1 MPPISGKSEAVVLRT
16 YDLREK
22 DLIVVLLT
30 RQAGK
35 IRGVARGARGGR
47 VRRFG
52 GVFLPATV
60 VNLDWFD
67 DRRRELVRIDEC
79 TIVRSYFGEIS
90 ADLDLSLNHSVMLEL
105 VDGFTEHQDPHDDLY
120 RLLRLCL
127 EEACSAGEGLVT
139 VRRYFEFWLLRLSG
153 VFPDPDGCSGCG
165 EALAAVAD
173 VWLHPDEGFR
183 CDGCRGAAPGS
194 HRLDPGML
202 GRLRGFAARG
212 LADVLAASTS
222 EGPKIDARLEKPL
235 LGCLRHHLGRE
246 IRSLSA
252 FSALNGITEN

>member
-1 MPPISGKSEAVVLRT
+1 MAPISGKSEAVVLRT
-16 YDLREK
+16 YDLKER

-30 RQAGK
+30 RSAGK

-79 TIVRSYFGEIS
+79 TIVRSYFGDVS
-90 ADLDLSLNHSVMLEL
+90 GDLDLSLVHSCFLEL
-105 VDGFTEHQDPHDDLY
+105 VDGFTEHQDPNDDLY

-127 EEACSAGEGLVT
+127 EEACSAGDRLIT
-139 VRRYFEFWLLRLSG
+139 VRRYLEFWLLRLSG
-153 VFPDPDGCSGCG
+153 LFPELDHCVGCG
-165 EALAAVAD
+165 IPVAPDTD
-173 VWLHPDEGFR
+173 VWLDPDEGFR
-183 CDGCRGAAPGS
+183 CAGCRQSSGGGF
-194 HRLDPGML
+194 RLDPGMV
-202 GRLRGFAARG
+202 GRLRGFAALG
-212 LADVLAASTS
+212 LSGVLAGSNE

-235 LGCLRHHLGRE
+235 IGSLQHHLGRE

-252 FSALNGITEN
+252 FSALGGLTEN